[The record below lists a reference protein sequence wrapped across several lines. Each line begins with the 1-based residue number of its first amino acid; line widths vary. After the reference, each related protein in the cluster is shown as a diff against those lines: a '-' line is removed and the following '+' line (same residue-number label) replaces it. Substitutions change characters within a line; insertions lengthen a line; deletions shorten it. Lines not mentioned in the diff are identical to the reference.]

1 MCSPEKR
8 DSSNAPWFATAGR
21 SMWKQLSWWLKSVFK
36 QKLHPTFTQ
45 FKIFFAQQSCLSL
58 RLLPAELNTTGESRP
73 STNNNNSMST
83 VLPAGLNETGELR
96 PSNNNNSMS
105 RVMPAELSATGELR
119 QTLLKTKTFATF
131 HSKRN
136 SCGEQDKRQQGL
148 DIARSILNV
157 AIIHRPPGLSVNIP
171 LKEIPFLSD
180 GRNLRKAVRPASHS
194 LWHVS

>member
-1 MCSPEKR
+1 MKVCVARKNVIEATHHDLTQLVEVCGSNYRGCWTLFSKR
-8 DSSNAPWFATAGR
+8 NFIQR
-21 SMWKQLSWWLKSVFK
+21 SLNLKYCALRHKQ
-36 QKLHPTFTQ
+36 
-45 FKIFFAQQSCLSL
+45 
-58 RLLPAELNTTGESRP
+58 
-73 STNNNNSMST
+73 NNNNSMST
-83 VLPAGLNETGELR
+83 VLPAELNETGELR

-136 SCGEQDKRQQGL
+136 SCGGQDKRKLGL

-157 AIIHRPPGLSVNIP
+157 AIIHRPPGLSENIH
-171 LKEIPFLSD
+171 LKDIPILAD
-180 GRNLRKAVRPASHS
+180 GRNLRKAVRTASHS